1 MVVTGVVHSTV
12 ASETSVLVL
21 MTRGDS
27 LDALMLSSLSHWRRR
42 RSQQNQTIRTSWQ
55 TGLLDVAA
63 YGIG

>member
-27 LDALMLSSLSHWRRR
+27 LDAALMLSSLSHWRR

>member
-12 ASETSVLVL
+12 VSETSVLVL

-42 RSQQNQTIRTSWQ
+42 SQQNQTIRTSWQ

>member
-1 MVVTGVVHSTV
+1 MVVTSVVHSTV

-42 RSQQNQTIRTSWQ
+42 SQQNQTIRTSWQ

>member
-42 RSQQNQTIRTSWQ
+42 SQQNQTIRTSWQ
-55 TGLLDVAA
+55 TGMLVVAA
-63 YGIG
+63 ME

>member
-42 RSQQNQTIRTSWQ
+42 SQQNQTIRTSWQ